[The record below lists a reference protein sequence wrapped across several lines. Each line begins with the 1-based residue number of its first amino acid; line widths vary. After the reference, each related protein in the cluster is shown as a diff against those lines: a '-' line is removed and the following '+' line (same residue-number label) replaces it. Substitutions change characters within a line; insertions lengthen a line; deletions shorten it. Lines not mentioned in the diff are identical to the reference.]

1 MPLSPQVRLKSP
13 QSRSFNEGA
22 YQTIPKKQWGGRN
35 NKQLSPMAERAI
47 RNFDPQ
53 DPFALDENV
62 KLVPCRWSNTGW
74 KYAMKDPAE

>member
-1 MPLSPQVRLKSP
+1 MAPKLKEPLSRNG
-13 QSRSFNEGA
+13 FNEGA
-22 YQTIPKKQWGGRN
+22 YQTSPKKKWN
-35 NKQLSPMAERAI
+35 NTAMSPMVERAK